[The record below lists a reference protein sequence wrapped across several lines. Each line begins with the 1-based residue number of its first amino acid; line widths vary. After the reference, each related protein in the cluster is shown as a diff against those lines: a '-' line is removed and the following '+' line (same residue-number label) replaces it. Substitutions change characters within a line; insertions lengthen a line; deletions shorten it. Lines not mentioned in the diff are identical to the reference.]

1 MAYFVLFAF
10 SLAAE
15 ERGRGVDE
23 LEIGWWG
30 GAANQKVEQMLT
42 GRRTN
47 RETDRWMGS
56 QVDKQT
62 ALD

>member
-1 MAYFVLFAF
+1 MFFLLSVWQPKKEVVEWMNWRLV
-10 SLAAE
+10 
-15 ERGRGVDE
+15 G
-23 LEIGWWG
+23 G
-30 GAANQKVEQMLT
+30 GAANQRVEQMLT